1 MKRFTIILFCFLS
14 MIVSINGEETSS
26 ISNWRITPH
35 SFITQGEAP
44 LQQKISLQQ
53 IELVFDSKKS
63 ETQLTL
69 QVFHGET
76 ELVKNI
82 LENITVGSNTLL
94 TYVPEPKETVQ
105 SRWVLLD
112 TNGNKLAEQQL
123 TRQPPRHWT
132 FYLVS
137 SSHVDIGLHKSQYKQ
152 SKMCGDYIGEIRKL
166 VDQTVDVPADARYRY
181 NIEGTWFWS
190 NYPKDYGEV
199 KAKEFV
205 EQYVKPDF
213 VSIGA
218 SQAGNH
224 TQVYGFEELCRA
236 TYYKKELKDRWN
248 LDKDTMVMAD
258 NNGITWAIVTPF
270 ADAGIKNILWLPN
283 RWNPVSVGGSRV
295 DVGLESK
302 IPLLF
307 YWLAPDQKS
316 KMLLWAGDHYWNSG
330 GGIGMGGRGTPPQLP
345 KVEQTLSKK
354 LIGLEEKYPYDIWVF
369 SRYSDD
375 EFPNRY
381 NADFVQN
388 WNKKWLYPHFITVGN
403 LSEPFNKIREKFGNQ
418 IPTLSGD
425 IPSSWAQHPV
435 CTPELLAQKFEADSL
450 LPTAEK
456 LSTIA
461 RLLDPNYIYPL
472 QQFRRAYDA
481 LLLNDEH
488 SYGTSGYKG
497 RDVYETWLQHRD
509 WIGKAEQTAQTESK
523 RALKSIAEK
532 ISVQKQSVIV
542 FNPMLQSR
550 VETIT
555 VSIGNGQTA
564 KIRTPEIPPLGYTVI
579 DLPQTPQKTVRK
591 AVTSPPVLENRFY
604 RLTFAD
610 DGTISG
616 IFDKELNRELIDTA
630 ATFRCNQFV
639 YTKDAHKT
647 FVSPKNAMFEYLS
660 DAFAQTILVKLDDP
674 NTLAT
679 IEQEISLPNDEKRID
694 IDNRFKHVYDLF
706 NKKRYYRFGYFAF
719 PFAVKDFNFRAQIN
733 GCVLQ
738 PKIDKTGHTTD
749 SYTAAREWVSVGNN
763 DFTIGLVQLDSNL
776 VEFGKI
782 HADKKEMN
790 LPASSSHIYSYI
802 FTDWLQMHTHGGSA
816 INPRFR
822 YVITSQSGN
831 WRKAGISKI
840 AERASTVLPTTI
852 VQQPQKGTLPEK
864 SHSFLSVSSKEND
877 SNIRLLT
884 LKLSEEPEGG
894 IIARFHETAGLPVE
908 NAALV
913 GVPQDT
919 TLTECSVAEIDR
931 TPLSGQNISM
941 LPFGYSTIRM
951 KFNENKI
958 AQPKPKLKMKNDASV
973 TISWLPVKDAVQYNI
988 YRGEYAGFETDIYHL
1003 LTTVTQPELTDKY
1016 LNLGQ
1021 EYFYRIA
1028 AITSRL
1034 NQGVV
1039 SETLAVTTDAGGNSP
1054 PAPIGSFETGLVSLP
1069 KTAHGDNPN
1078 HLYLIW
1084 GKNRESDISHYE
1096 LYRSETNGF
1105 TPDSNNFVAKVES
1118 GPYRVVT
1125 FEDSGLKEFT
1135 QYYYRV
1141 RAVDKTG
1148 HAGEMSPEFTGTT
1161 REPYRE

>member
-1 MKRFTIILFCFLS
+1 MKRFTMILFSFLS
-14 MIVSINGEETSS
+14 MIVSINGEEVSS
-26 ISNWRITPH
+26 ISNWQITPH
-35 SFITQGEAP
+35 SFITQGEIP
-44 LQQKISLQQ
+44 LQQ
-53 IELVFDSKKS
+53 IEFVFDSKNN
-63 ETQLTL
+63 EPQLTL
-69 QVFHGET
+69 QVFHGDTKIT
-76 ELVKNI
+76 ENILKNI
-82 LENITVGSNTLL
+82 VAGTNTLL
-94 TYVPEPKETVQ
+94 TFVPEPKETVQ

-112 TNGNKLAEQQL
+112 TKGNKLSEQQL
-123 TRQPPRHWT
+123 IRQPPRHWT
-132 FYLVS
+132 FYLLS

-166 VDQTVDVPADARYRY
+166 VDQTANVPADARYRY

-190 NYPKDYGEV
+190 NYHKDYGEV
-199 KAKEFV
+199 KANEFV

-270 ADAGIKNILWLPN
+270 VDAGIKNILWLPN
-283 RWNPVSVGGSRV
+283 RWNPVSVKGSRA
-295 DVGLESK
+295 DVALESEV
-302 IPLLF
+302 PLLF
-307 YWLAPDQKS
+307 YWLAPDQKA
-316 KMLLWAGDHYWNSG
+316 KMLFWAGNHYWNND
-330 GGIGMGGRGTPPQLP
+330 IGWGDYNQQPPQLLT
-345 KVEQTLSKK
+345 VEQSFSKN
-354 LIGLEEKYPYDIWVF
+354 LIGLEKKYPYDIGLF
-369 SRYSDD
+369 SRYCDD
-375 EFPNRY
+375 ELPNKH
-381 NADFVQN
+381 NADFVLK
-388 WNKKWLYPHFITVGN
+388 WNEKWRYPHFVTTGN
-403 LSEPFNKIREKFGNQ
+403 LSEPFNKVREKFGDQ

-425 IPSSWAQHPV
+425 IPSGWAQHPV
-435 CTPELLAQKFEADSL
+435 CAPELLAQKFEADSL

-461 RLLDPNYIYPL
+461 RLLDPNYVYPL
-472 QQFRRAYDA
+472 QRFRRAYDA

-509 WIGKAEQTAQTESK
+509 WINKAEETAQTESK

-532 ISVQKQSVIV
+532 IPVQKPSVIM

-555 VSIGNGQTA
+555 VPVDNGQSV
-564 KIRTPEIPPLGYTVI
+564 KIRTPEIPPLGYAVI
-579 DLPQTPQKTVRK
+579 DIPQTPQKTERK
-591 AVTSPPVLENRFY
+591 TVTSPPVLEPVLENRFY
-604 RLTFAD
+604 RLTFTG
-610 DGTISG
+610 DGAISS
-616 IFDKELNRELIDTA
+616 IFDKELNRELLDTT
-630 ATFRCNQFV
+630 ATYGCNQFV
-639 YTKDAHKT
+639 YTKDAHQT
-647 FVSPKNAMFEYLS
+647 FVSPKNATFEYLS
-660 DAFAQTILVKLDDP
+660 DAFTQTVLVKLDDP
-674 NTLAT
+674 NTLAA

-706 NKKRYYRFGYFAF
+706 NQKRYYRFGYYAF
-719 PFAVKDFNFRAQIN
+719 PFAVKDFDFRAQIN
-733 GCVLQ
+733 GCVLR

-763 DFTIGLVQLDSNL
+763 DFTIGLVQVDSNL

-790 LPASSSHIYSYI
+790 IPAASSHIYSYI

-822 YVITSQSGN
+822 YVITSQAGD
-831 WRKAGISKI
+831 WRKAGIAKI
-840 AERASTVLPTTI
+840 AERATTVVPTII
-852 VQQPQKGTLPEK
+852 VRQPQNGTLPEK
-864 SHSFLSVSSKEND
+864 SHSFLSVSSKENE

-894 IIARFHETAGLPVE
+894 IIARFHETVGLPVE
-908 NAALV
+908 KATLREIPKNA
-913 GVPQDT
+913 
-919 TLTECSVAEIDR
+919 TLTECSVTEIDR
-931 TPLSGQNISM
+931 NPVSGQNISL
-941 LPFGYSTIRM
+941 LPFGYTTIRM
-951 KFNENKI
+951 KFNENKL
-958 AQPKPKLKMKNDASV
+958 AQPKPELKTKNDASV
-973 TISWLPVKDAVQYNI
+973 TITWLPVKDAVQYNI
-988 YRGEYAGFETDIYHL
+988 YRGDYAEFATDIYHL

-1016 LNLGQ
+1016 LNPGQ

-1028 AITSRL
+1028 AVTSQL

-1039 SETLAVTTDAGGNSP
+1039 SETLSATTNAEGNSP
-1054 PAPIGSFETGLVSLP
+1054 PAPIGSFETGLVTLP
-1069 KTAHGDNPN
+1069 QTAHDDSPA

-1084 GKNRESDISHYE
+1084 GKNIESDLSHYE
-1096 LYRSETNGF
+1096 LYRSEIKGF
-1105 TPDSNNFVAKVES
+1105 TPNSDNFIAKINPER
-1118 GPYRVVT
+1118 YRVVT
-1125 FEDSGLKEFT
+1125 FKDTGLKEFT

-1161 REPYRE
+1161 REPYRK